1 MSIHRTTRRIG
12 VVAASL
18 SLVAAAAFAAPATAE
33 TSVGATFRC
42 TAVDVTSSRHDL
54 SNVVLR
60 FADGDQK
67 FDGVRGKTATL
78 SGTGAF
84 AGKPVVAVFIKAGD
98 NASGEGPGY
107 GQRIDATG
115 DTCDNTQ
122 PAAAPVNDSSGRK
135 HGGTQDDNPPK
146 NDQKGGPRTDDRSGT
161 GTTPSGRP
169 GDGAVVNAT
178 FACGNTSVEVTST
191 KDLSNVVLRLSD
203 GRDVKHVG
211 LHGNSKTFVA
221 PDGTTI
227 TAVFIKSGDN
237 PSGEGPGYGQRV
249 NAPAPTACVAANE
262 TAAPSAT
269 VTPAVTPEPV
279 VTPPAAAVLA
289 AVETRGAATVATP
302 PAATA
307 ATPPAAAVLGV
318 VHDSPAA
325 VAKPAGPKAQVL
337 GVSFDRPG
345 AAPASANLAR
355 TGLNLL
361 GLLLTAVAL
370 LAGGMTLLRRSRRA
384 IA

>member
-1 MSIHRTTRRIG
+1 MSIHRITRRIG
-12 VVAASL
+12 LLAGGL
-18 SLVAAAAFAAPATAE
+18 SVVAAAAFAAPANAE

-42 TAVDVTSSRHDL
+42 TAVDVTSSRNDL

-60 FADGDQK
+60 FANGDQK
-67 FDGVRGKTATL
+67 FEGVSGKTATL

-84 AGKPVVAVFIKAGD
+84 AGQAVVAVFIKAGD

-107 GQRIDATG
+107 GERIDATG
-115 DTCDNTQ
+115 DTCGNTQ
-122 PAAAPVNDSSGRK
+122 PAAAPVSDSSGGN
-135 HGGTQDDNPPK
+135 HGGTQGDNPPK
-146 NDQKGGPRTDDRSGT
+146 NDQKGEPRADDRSDT

-178 FACGNTSVEVTST
+178 FACGNSSVDVTST

-203 GRDVKHVG
+203 GRDIKHG
-211 LHGNSKTFVA
+211 DLEGNSKTFVA
-221 PDGTTI
+221 PAETTI

-237 PSGEGPGYGQRV
+237 ASDEGPGYGQRV
-249 NAPAPTACVAANE
+249 NAPAPTPCVAANN
-262 TAAPSAT
+262 TSAPSAP
-269 VTPAVTPEPV
+269 VTGAVTPGAV
-279 VTPPAAAVLA
+279 VRRPAAAVLT
-289 AVETRGAATVATP
+289 AVETPGSAAL
-302 PAATA
+302 
-307 ATPPAAAVLGV
+307 ATPPAAAVLGA

-325 VAKPAGPKAQVL
+325 VAQPAASEAQVL
-337 GVSFDRPG
+337 GVSFERPV
-345 AAPASANLAR
+345 AAPASENLAR

-370 LAGGMTLLRRSRRA
+370 LAGGMTLLSRSRPA

>member
-1 MSIHRTTRRIG
+1 MSIHRTIRRIG

-18 SLVAAAAFAAPATAE
+18 WLVAAAAFAAPTNAE

-67 FDGVRGKTATL
+67 FDGLGGKTATL

-84 AGKPVVAVFIKAGD
+84 AGEPVVAVFIKAGN

-122 PAAAPVNDSSGRK
+122 PAAAPVSDSSGRK

-146 NDQKGGPRTDDRSGT
+146 NDQKGAPRTDDRSGT

-203 GRDVKHVG
+203 GRDVKHEG

-221 PDGTTI
+221 PAGTTI

-237 PSGEGPGYGQRV
+237 DSGEGSGYGQRV
-249 NAPAPTACVAANE
+249 NAPAPTPCVAAND
-262 TAAPSAT
+262 TPAPSAA
-269 VTPAVTPEPV
+269 VTPAVTPEAV
-279 VTPPAAAVLA
+279 VTPTAAAVLA
-289 AVETRGAATVATP
+289 AAETPR
-302 PAATA
+302 PAAVA
-307 ATPPAAAVLGV
+307 IPSAAAVLGV

-325 VAKPAGPKAQVL
+325 LAQPAGPETQVL
-337 GVSFDRPG
+337 GVSFERPV

-384 IA
+384 TT